1 MQDAYVRAFRSWK
14 QYTPGTNLRA
24 WLLRIVHN
32 LAVDAGRK
40 RQRTPQMEPVE
51 ESDYY
56 LYQRMGGTSTPEEAD
71 NVVERLSQGGVVSAL
86 AALPQPYRDA
96 VVLVDLADFSY
107 QDAADILDVPIGT
120 IMSRLHRGTAHA
132 QDRARTDDREHSG
145 GCSIVSTTTGACGH
159 AESRMQAYLDK
170 LLSPADNDDHRAAPG
185 GLQRLRLRVP
195 LRAQAPPARQGLLRR
210 SLRRGSLPR
219 GAAREAQVVLR
230 RRGGGFRPRL
240 SARPPHGTDPPPGCW
255 TPLVAAAE
263 PAAAEEG
270 PEGQDDEHDHENRDE
285 HGVFLSLRR
294 MTARTAYRPRR

>member
-1 MQDAYVRAFRSWK
+1 MEHETTAASSEARTLARRARDRVRFEEDALAYADDAYRVARRLTGSTEAAEELVQDAYMRAFRSWE

-120 IMSRLHRGTAHA
+120 IMSRLHRGRRMLKTELAKTIENTA
-132 QDRARTDDREHSG
+132 E
-145 GCSIVSTTTGACGH
+145 
-159 AESRMQAYLDK
+159 
-170 LLSPADNDDHRAAPG
+170 
-185 GLQRLRLRVP
+185 
-195 LRAQAPPARQGLLRR
+195 
-210 SLRRGSLPR
+210 
-219 GAAREAQVVLR
+219 
-230 RRGGGFRPRL
+230 
-240 SARPPHGTDPPPGCW
+240 
-255 TPLVAAAE
+255 AAA
-263 PAAAEEG
+263 
-270 PEGQDDEHDHENRDE
+270 
-285 HGVFLSLRR
+285 S
-294 MTARTAYRPRR
+294 